1 MTQITSSYSG
11 QLRCAS
17 VHGPSGSA
25 LETDAP
31 TDNQGKGER
40 FSPTDLVATA
50 LNTCIL
56 TIMGIVAERDWD
68 LKGARPGGES
78 HDPRSAR
85 KIAKLEV
92 WIELPAHLDAKA
104 RKILQ
109 KAGEN
114 CPVKVSLEGLFRWSS
129 LELSTCLGSQNRSLK
144 HRERRTGLRTASRS
158 PAHHPTA
165 RGNSE
170 HALLRPKHRHARG
183 IGGLA
188 GEQLALLALQLH
200 DRQPQRSTPIYC

>member
-11 QLRCAS
+11 ELRCTS
-17 VHGPSGSA
+17 IHGPSGSA

-31 TDNQGKGER
+31 TDNQGQGER

-56 TIMGIVAERDWD
+56 TIMGIVAERHDWD
-68 LKGARPGGES
+68 LKGCTARVEKVMTREAP
-78 HDPRSAR
+78 R

-114 CPVKVSLEGLFRWSS
+114 CPVKVSLEGAVPMELHWS
-129 LELSTCLGSQNRSLK
+129 
-144 HRERRTGLRTASRS
+144 
-158 PAHHPTA
+158 
-165 RGNSE
+165 
-170 HALLRPKHRHARG
+170 
-183 IGGLA
+183 
-188 GEQLALLALQLH
+188 
-200 DRQPQRSTPIYC
+200 